1 MRKFLTRAIGFLI
14 FSVLFYVLGIII
26 WGELMPPALKPNLN
40 YALGATGFMKT
51 RIEEIDTVSG
61 TDLLIV
67 GSSHAYRGFDTR
79 IFEAQGIRAFN
90 LGSSGQTPVQ
100 SLALLRTYINK
111 LHPKLVLLDVNPIS
125 VSSDGVES
133 ALDLVANG
141 RTDANTLKMIL
152 TINQAKVYNSF
163 LFANYRELFNLN
175 KHYTEPVKTEADRY
189 INGGYVERK
198 MDYCVPSPAP
208 EETIHFNEQ
217 QLEALGHCVQE
228 MQRKNIEVV
237 LVFAPITNHLY
248 RRYTNTEDFDSIMKG
263 FGRYYNFNQL
273 VPLSDSLD
281 FYDAHHLNQNGV
293 RKFNQQLIEVLEL
306 EHR

>member
-1 MRKFLTRAIGFLI
+1 MKKFITRTIAFLI
-14 FSVLFYVLGIII
+14 FSVLFYMLGIII

-40 YALGATGFMKT
+40 YARGAYGFMRT
-51 RIEEIDTVSG
+51 RIEELDTVSAA
-61 TDLLIV
+61 DVLIV

-79 IFEAQGIRAFN
+79 IFQAHGIKAFN
-90 LGSSGQTPVQ
+90 LGSSGQTPIQ
-100 SLALLRTYINK
+100 SLALLRTYIKK
-111 LHPKLVLLDVNPIS
+111 LDPKLVLLEVNPIS

-141 RTDANTLKMIL
+141 RTDGNTLKMIL

-163 LFANYRELFNLN
+163 LFANYRKLFNLN

-189 INGGYVERK
+189 IKGGYVERK
-198 MDYCVPSPAP
+198 MDYYVPSPVA

-217 QLEALGHCVQE
+217 QLEALGHCMQE

-248 RRYTNTEDFDSIMKG
+248 RSYTNTEDFDSIMKG

-273 VPLSDSLD
+273 VSLSDSLH
-281 FYDAHHLNQNGV
+281 FYDSNHLNQKGV
-293 RKFNQQLIEVLEL
+293 QQFNQELFEVLGL
-306 EHR
+306 ED